1 VFTLALL
8 LSIATA
14 SVERSFSTMKLVKN
28 MLRNTMGDEWL
39 NANLITSVEKETS
52 KLVDANAI
60 RERFQNMR
68 VRRGQF

>member
-1 VFTLALL
+1 
-8 LSIATA
+8 
-14 SVERSFSTMKLVKN
+14 VKN
-28 MLRNTMGDEWL
+28 RLRNRMGDEWL

-68 VRRGQF
+68 MRRGQF